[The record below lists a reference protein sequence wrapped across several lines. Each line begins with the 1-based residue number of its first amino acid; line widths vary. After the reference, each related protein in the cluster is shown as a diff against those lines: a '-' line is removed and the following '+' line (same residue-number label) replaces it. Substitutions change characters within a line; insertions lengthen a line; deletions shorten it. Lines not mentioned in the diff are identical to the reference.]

1 MRMLLAELWTLTVLG
16 SVTTDTLTVK
26 GGVGGEVQI
35 HCSHRLAG
43 TNVKYFCT
51 ASCTEKD
58 ILIKSAKNKSVSGRF
73 ALFDEGSGV
82 FTVTI
87 SNLRKSDSGTYWCGV
102 ERVFKDTYHEVI
114 LTISEASE
122 PTPPSIVTSFRLPDH
137 KTPEETEVR
146 EVTVS
151 FKTRWHGT
159 TMHTTS
165 TTSMTRY
172 INKERVYIGA
182 GLAAVMLLL
191 AIFLFMLVKQKNK
204 HKKVTEHKIVKAHPF
219 VNQPTSNSPI
229 RNFNSFTTTNHQKDT
244 TSTSNHMKAPCLQ
257 NTPTANNRSFPDVS
271 SVEYSTIMSATDSRD
286 SLNYVNVNFT
296 RKADDLN
303 YSSVIF
309 IRGSDLNINNPTT
322 SLEGSGL
329 CDVVE
334 PQEPIPAG
342 HK

>member
-137 KTPEETEVR
+137 KTPEET
-146 EVTVS
+146 
-151 FKTRWHGT
+151 
-159 TMHTTS
+159 
-165 TTSMTRY
+165 
-172 INKERVYIGA
+172 ERVYIGA

-322 SLEGSGL
+322 SLEGSGRSPMGSSHSVK
-329 CDVVE
+329 DTDNVIYSTVR
-334 PQEPIPAG
+334 
-342 HK
+342 KSK